1 MKISKKAQLIILLIA
16 NFLLLLRT
24 FAYVLDEPISER
36 TGIIAVGLVSA
47 AALISFN
54 KLMMYFWDKY

>member
-1 MKISKKAQLIILLIA
+1 MKISRKTQLIILLIA
-16 NFLLLLRT
+16 NFLLLLMT
-24 FAYVLDEPISER
+24 FSYVLGEPISER
-36 TGIIAVGLVSA
+36 AGIIAVGLVSA